1 MVRAIFVALSHSPVC
16 RTLNRSLLTDQ
27 QKWRD
32 SVKAAEDSKAKHGE
46 ECEKKIA
53 EMEAQVR
60 DLMFHFETQQKVE
73 GSSQKAELQVRM
85 DNATSNIP
93 IVDYR

>member
-1 MVRAIFVALSHSPVC
+1 MQQCIQSWIIALLFC

-46 ECEKKIA
+46 ECERKVA

-73 GSSQKAELQVRM
+73 GSSQKAELQVRI
-85 DNATSNIP
+85 DNES
-93 IVDYR
+93 YSSC

>member
-53 EMEAQVR
+53 EMEAQVMVLITCGCR
-60 DLMFHFETQQKVE
+60 QQ
-73 GSSQKAELQVRM
+73 SELQVRM